1 MYEHTYILLKLLNNV
16 YSQLR
21 EIVEYIRDN
30 VLDLILS
37 KFPNFNQIKINET
50 SVLYE
55 KPG

>member
-1 MYEHTYILLKLLNNV
+1 MYEHTYILLKLLNRA

-21 EIVEYIRDN
+21 EIVKCIRDN

-37 KFPNFNQIKINET
+37 KFPTFNQIKINET
-50 SVLYE
+50 PALYE

>member
-1 MYEHTYILLKLLNNV
+1 MYEHTYILLKLLNRA

-21 EIVEYIRDN
+21 EIVKCIRDN

-37 KFPNFNQIKINET
+37 KFPTFNQIKTNET
-50 SVLYE
+50 PALYE

>member
-1 MYEHTYILLKLLNNV
+1 MYEHTYILLKSLNKA

-21 EIVEYIRDN
+21 EIVKCIRDN

-37 KFPNFNQIKINET
+37 KFPTFNQIKINET
-50 SVLYE
+50 PALYE